1 MRLRDYLR
9 NERFRLLA
17 AFAAV
22 YVVWGSTYLAIR
34 FAIESIPPFLMM
46 GARFLL
52 AGGILYVWLRARGV
66 ERPSLRHWKSATAI
80 GALMLL
86 GGMGLVAWSQ
96 QTVPS
101 GLAALLVATVP
112 LWIAV
117 LSWFSGDDRPSTGS
131 ITGLLLGFAGI
142 LLLIGPEQLAGSG
155 RVNPIGALALT
166 VASISW
172 AIGSLYSRRAA
183 QHASQ
188 SLATAMSMLA
198 GGVLLVGAG
207 AALGEFEG
215 LSVLAISVKS
225 LLSLAYLVVFGS
237 LVAFSAYIWLM
248 KATTPARAA
257 TYAYVN
263 PVIALVLGWALV
275 GEALTTR
282 TVIAAL
288 VIVAAVSS
296 IVSRK
301 RVDEKRGKVLNR
313 PVESICPTPRALARA
328 TAPSR

>member
-1 MRLRDYLR
+1 M
-9 NERFRLLA
+9 
-17 AFAAV
+17 
-22 YVVWGSTYLAIR
+22 
-34 FAIESIPPFLMM
+34 
-46 GARFLL
+46 
-52 AGGILYVWLRARGV
+52 
-66 ERPSLRHWKSATAI
+66 
-80 GALMLL
+80 
-86 GGMGLVAWSQ
+86 
-96 QTVPS
+96 
-101 GLAALLVATVP
+101 
-112 LWIAV
+112 
-117 LSWFSGDDRPSTGS
+117 
-131 ITGLLLGFAGI
+131 
-142 LLLIGPEQLAGSG
+142 
-155 RVNPIGALALT
+155 
-166 VASISW
+166 
-172 AIGSLYSRRAA
+172 
-183 QHASQ
+183 
-188 SLATAMSMLA
+188 
-198 GGVLLVGAG
+198 VGAG

-215 LSVLAISVKS
+215 LSVLAICVKS

-313 PVESICPTPRALARA
+313 PGESICPPPRALARA
-328 TAPSR
+328 TAPSRCTRAQ